1 VTLPQLDPPSPP
13 LAPLPRRAHLKR
25 LLPVS
30 LTLALTTLLQLAG
43 SLAGAR
49 DRVRSTAPVD
59 SQSPERRVGVWLTNS
74 PSTLYYDAGRIRAAV
89 DALAASGFN
98 TLYPNVWSRG
108 ATFHRSRW
116 APMEPVLAE
125 RNPDLDPICSFS
137 REARR
142 HGMQVVPWFEYG
154 LMEPGDAEVVRQHPD
169 WVLRRADGSALY
181 AMHGASLSTS
191 PLRDLRVWL
200 NPAHPGVRARFIGL
214 ISEIVQRC
222 GVDGIQLDD
231 HFAWP
236 VDLGYDD
243 TTRELYRRETG
254 QEPPADVNDR
264 FWMRWR
270 RQQLTNLLRELR
282 TQLNRISGPRRLVI
296 SLSPGPFRFA
306 YNQWLQDWELWA
318 LGGLIDDLVVQN
330 YAYSLQGFA
339 RDLDQPAL
347 IKARTWGIPVEIG
360 VLAGFGARTPTM
372 DILSRKVQLAAQR
385 GHGVIYF
392 YWEGLW
398 GTHAGREGGPFRRA
412 AFSDL
417 HAALFGEGASGR
429 LPSFRPVPARAPTL
443 SAPAPAPGPARGPA
457 AATPGPAPP
466 APAQVPARG
475 LAPLVPGPARATNP
489 DQPATPQPSSP
500 EPAELRP
507 AEPLPGPLS
516 PPPPLLAQPAPPPP
530 LPPLPLRIE
539 PPAASGPDAVT
550 PATPRPLAPPALP
563 PLP

>member
-1 VTLPQLDPPSPP
+1 MTLPQVATPSPSRS
-13 LAPLPRRAHLKR
+13 LAPLPRRAQLKR

-43 SLAGAR
+43 SLGGAR
-49 DRVRSTAPVD
+49 ERVRSTVPGAP
-59 SQSPERRVGVWLTNS
+59 QAPQRRVGVWLTNS
-74 PSTLYYDAGRIRAAV
+74 PSPLYYDAGRIRAAV

-116 APMEPVLAE
+116 APIEPALAE
-125 RNPDLDPICSFS
+125 RNPDLDPICTFS

-142 HGMQVVPWFEYG
+142 HGMQVLPWFEYG

-243 TTRELYRRETG
+243 TTRDLYRRDTG
-254 QEPPADVNDR
+254 QDPPADVNDR

-282 TQLNRISGPRRLVI
+282 AQLNRISGQRRLVI

-372 DILSRKVQLAAQR
+372 DILSRKVQLSAQR

-398 GTHAGREGGPFRRA
+398 GSHSGREGGPYRRA
-412 AFSDL
+412 AFADL
-417 HAALFGEGASGR
+417 HAALFAEGGSGR
-429 LPSFRPVPARAPTL
+429 LPSLRPAAGSAPAGDPATAVPPRAPTPV
-443 SAPAPAPGPARGPA
+443 ARPDRPA
-457 AATPGPAPP
+457 
-466 APAQVPARG
+466 V
-475 LAPLVPGPARATNP
+475 
-489 DQPATPQPSSP
+489 
-500 EPAELRP
+500 
-507 AEPLPGPLS
+507 AEPLVAPGQPPVPGLAVPQPAMAPPS
-516 PPPPLLAQPAPPPP
+516 PPPLLAQPAPPPP
-530 LPPLPLRIE
+530 LPALDSGSERTEDSPGREQVFPLLPRPPLP
-539 PPAASGPDAVT
+539 PPE
-550 PATPRPLAPPALP
+550 LP